1 MSCRVGAW
9 FRRVRQAVFIAKN
22 GCNGCNG
29 RCNGRVPASQI
40 LLLLA
45 DPTVVLLLLFNTSTL
60 FSPQRSPALLDSSLH
75 ASRTQ

>member
-40 LLLLA
+40 LLLFT

-60 FSPQRSPALLDSSLH
+60 FSPQR
-75 ASRTQ
+75 

>member
-40 LLLLA
+40 LLLFT
-45 DPTVVLLLLFNTSTL
+45 DPQVLLWTNPPPFPT
-60 FSPQRSPALLDSSLH
+60 ALCCSVAVADDDP
-75 ASRTQ
+75 

>member
-1 MSCRVGAW
+1 MSGWGMVQESPTSC
-9 FRRVRQAVFIAKN
+9 IHLAKS

-40 LLLLA
+40 LLLFA

-60 FSPQRSPALLDSSLH
+60 FSPQR
-75 ASRTQ
+75 